1 MGRGRRRVRRA
12 VEGVREMRVRD
23 DDEDGG
29 AENVGAENVG
39 GENDAAAKRRRKRK
53 KKKAALTTTSK
64 TYPGGKQ
71 TAPPSVPVRELFP
84 ACAIRRGSWRTTTII
99 CGERRTRRRG
109 VGATGRE
116 FIQRGEAVRGGA
128 QRGETVHFGMV
139 NSGWYPLSRRWRIAY
154 GD

>member
-1 MGRGRRRVRRA
+1 MTTTTTRA
-12 VEGVREMRVRD
+12 EDEGEDGARDVDASDALVEGVREMRVRD

-39 GENDAAAKRRRKRK
+39 GENDAAAKKKKKKKK

-84 ACAIRRGSWRTTTII
+84 DGAYPTGRSWRTTTII
-99 CGERRTRRRG
+99 CGERRTRRSGSWSDWKRIYTTRRG
-109 VGATGRE
+109 SA
-116 FIQRGEAVRGGA
+116 
-128 QRGETVHFGMV
+128 
-139 NSGWYPLSRRWRIAY
+139 RRCTER
-154 GD
+154 